1 MARFA
6 LEGHYCF
13 RINRLSPRAQQFT
26 FNYFNDI
33 HVYDMASHRWVKHT
47 LLSAPPPAAL
57 CALHTPHAL
66 AAGDEASAATAAA
79 GGGGGAGSGEPVP
92 FLGARHRSRS
102 IGDGADLVSELLPP
116 RLGFH
121 AFCVVRLGPQ
131 RSPFLFIF
139 GGRSD
144 SENYKYIALIYG
156 YRNHAAVRS
165 YS

>member
-1 MARFA
+1 
-6 LEGHYCF
+6 
-13 RINRLSPRAQQFT
+13 
-26 FNYFNDI
+26 
-33 HVYDMASHRWVKHT
+33 MASRRWAKHT

-57 CALHTPHAL
+57 RAFHPPHAL
-66 AAGDEASAATAAA
+66 ATGGEASAAAEAA
-79 GGGGGAGSGEPVP
+79 GGGAGSGELVP
-92 FLGARHRSRS
+92 FLGARYRSRS

-121 AFCVVRLGPQ
+121 AFCVVHLGPQ

-156 YRNHAAVRS
+156 YRYHAVVRS
-165 YS
+165 

>member
-1 MARFA
+1 
-6 LEGHYCF
+6 
-13 RINRLSPRAQQFT
+13 
-26 FNYFNDI
+26 
-33 HVYDMASHRWVKHT
+33 MASRRWVKHT

-57 CALHTPHAL
+57 RASHPPHAL
-66 AAGDEASAATAAA
+66 AAGGEASAATAAA
-79 GGGGGAGSGEPVP
+79 GGGGGGGAATGSGEPVP

-144 SENYKYIALIYG
+144 SENYKYEYIALIYG
-156 YRNHAAVRS
+156 YRYQAVVRS
-165 YS
+165 

>member
-1 MARFA
+1 
-6 LEGHYCF
+6 
-13 RINRLSPRAQQFT
+13 
-26 FNYFNDI
+26 
-33 HVYDMASHRWVKHT
+33 MASRRWTKRT

-57 CALHTPHAL
+57 RVFPAAPHAL
-66 AAGDEASAATAAA
+66 AAAGEASAAGAAGA
-79 GGGGGAGSGEPVP
+79 GGGGELQQLP
-92 FLGARHRSRS
+92 FLGSRHRSRS

-144 SENYKYIALIYG
+144 SENYKYE
-156 YRNHAAVRS
+156 
-165 YS
+165 